1 MDRDVN
7 EIDEFMEDLANL
19 TDVSDYLSS
28 SDSEGRKEE
37 RLIKKSRLIPFYKTR
52 KDILTYFCEEKL
64 MRTFRFD
71 RVSIEYITGF

>member
-28 SDSEGRKEE
+28 SDSEGREEE
-37 RLIKKSRLIPFYKTR
+37 RRIKKSRLIPF
-52 KDILTYFCEEKL
+52 
-64 MRTFRFD
+64 
-71 RVSIEYITGF
+71 